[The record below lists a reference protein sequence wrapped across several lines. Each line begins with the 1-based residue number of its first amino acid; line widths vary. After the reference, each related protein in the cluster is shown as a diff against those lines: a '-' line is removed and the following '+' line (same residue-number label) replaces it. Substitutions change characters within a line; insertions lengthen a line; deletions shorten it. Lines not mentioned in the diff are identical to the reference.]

1 MQNKNIILVAKKK
14 EKNEIIYFFDNIW
27 PQKLIM
33 FNSILIII
41 NFSLCYENQLAV
53 VKSSF

>member
-41 NFSLCYENQLAV
+41 NFSLCYENQLPV